1 MSVPAEKSAP
11 LKPLQGAPLAML
23 TLAVAL
29 ATFMEI
35 LDLSIANV
43 AVPTIAGNLGVSS
56 SQGTWVISSYSV
68 ASAIMLPLT
77 GWISKRFGEVR
88 VFSLSVVLFVFM
100 SMMCGLST
108 SLPMLVFFRLMQ
120 GMVSGPMVPL
130 SQSLMLNN
138 YPPERRGVALALWSM
153 TIIIAPIAGPILG
166 GWITD
171 NFSWPWIFFINV
183 PIGLTAGLITWSTL
197 KKRETPTLKLPI
209 DVIGLVLLVA
219 GVGSLQLMLDNG
231 NDLDWFGSPVI
242 VGLAVI
248 AVVALCYFVV
258 WELTEKH
265 PVVDLKLF
273 ARRNFRY
280 GVIALSLGFF
290 GFFATT
296 IIFPL
301 WLQTTMGYT
310 ATWAGLATAP
320 SGLLAIILMPLV
332 GRNITRLPLRVLAS
346 FSFVAFAIAA
356 FWFGSFNLEAS
367 FGQLVWPRVFQG
379 LAIATFFI
387 PINQIILSGLPPD
400 RLAVASG
407 LSNFFR
413 TIAAS
418 FATAI
423 SVFVWDHRAIYHH
436 AVLNEYVSV
445 SNPLAV
451 DFIDRTKALGLPT
464 DSANALVDQ
473 MVSQQG
479 VMLATND
486 VFWCIGVLCLLLIGS
501 IWLTRPP
508 FGTVG
513 AGAGH

>member
-1 MSVPAEKSAP
+1 MSVPATPAP
-11 LKPLQGAPLAML
+11 APKPLQGAPLAML
-23 TLAVAL
+23 TMAVAM

-77 GWISKRFGEVR
+77 GWIAKRFGEVR
-88 VFSLSVVLFVFM
+88 TFCLSVTLFVAM
-100 SMMCGLST
+100 SMLCGLST

-130 SQSLMLNN
+130 SQSLLLNN

-153 TIIIAPIAGPILG
+153 TIIVAPIAGPILG
-166 GWITD
+166 GYITD
-171 NFSWPWIFFINV
+171 DYSWPWIFFINV
-183 PIGLTAGLITWSTL
+183 PIGLTAGLVTWSTL
-197 KKRETPTLKLPI
+197 RTRETPTLKLPI
-209 DVIGLVLLVA
+209 DIVGLVLLVA

-231 NDLDWFGSPVI
+231 NDLDWFNSPVI
-242 VGLAVI
+242 IALAVL
-248 AVVALCYFVV
+248 AVVALAYFVV
-258 WELTEKH
+258 WELTDKF
-265 PVVDLKLF
+265 PVVDLSLF

-280 GVIALSLGFF
+280 GVIALSVGFF

-320 SGLLAIILMPLV
+320 SGLLALVLMPLI
-332 GRNITRLPLRVLAS
+332 GRNITRLPLRVLSS
-346 FSFVAFAIAA
+346 FSFTAFAIAA
-356 FWFGSFNLEAS
+356 FWFGSFNLDAS
-367 FGQLVWPRVFQG
+367 FGQLVWPRIFQG

-387 PINQIILSGLPPD
+387 PINQIILSGLPPN

-413 TIAAS
+413 TLAAS

-436 AVLNEYVSV
+436 TVLNEYVNV
-445 SNPLAV
+445 SNPPAV
-451 DFIDRTKALGLPT
+451 AFIDAAQTAGLSS
-464 DSANALVDQ
+464 DSAHALVDQ
-473 MVSQQG
+473 VVSQQS

-486 VFWCIGVLCLLLIGS
+486 VFWGIGIVCVFLIGS
-501 IWLTRPP
+501 IWLCKPP

-513 AGAGH
+513 AGQGH

>member
-11 LKPLQGAPLAML
+11 PKPLQGAPLAML

-56 SQGTWVISSYSV
+56 SQGTWVVSSYSV

-88 VFSLSVVLFVFM
+88 VFSLSVTLFVLM

-183 PIGLTAGLITWSTL
+183 PIGLMAGMITWSTL

-242 VGLAVI
+242 VSLAVI

-273 ARRNFRY
+273 SRRNFRY
-280 GVIALSLGFF
+280 GVIALSVGFF

-320 SGLLAIILMPLV
+320 SGVLAIILMPLI

-346 FSFVAFAIAA
+346 ISFIVFGIAA
-356 FWFGSFNLEAS
+356 FWFGSFNLDAS

-379 LAIATFFI
+379 VAIATFFI

-436 AVLNEYVSV
+436 AVLNEYVST

-451 DFIDRTKALGLPT
+451 DYLDKAKALGLPV
-464 DSANALVDQ
+464 DSTNALVDHV
-473 MVSQQG
+473 VSQQG

-486 VFWCIGVLCLLLIGS
+486 VFFGIGVISLLLIGS
-501 IWLTRPP
+501 IWMTRPP